1 MFIFSWYRH
10 RPIRSKLII
19 AFILIL
25 LMMGTVSGVQM
36 MVFHKYTDKYNYM
49 LISTERTNALT
60 GSLKADFDPEI
71 EKIVSGRQTFEES
84 RHHTM
89 INHLE
94 NELHALEQT
103 ENVITIIEKFD
114 AIHKT
119 IDSLKSQLDK
129 LEKQIHSKATVD
141 EQNITFE
148 SIVQI
153 TDLVELD
160 LQQLIRTKL
169 NINAAEK
176 DIITAQFKQ
185 TVLIYATV
193 FITVSVVSLCIAWF
207 ISNSLAVPIRRLSKS
222 VSQLAQGNLSVAPIY
237 THNRDEIG
245 KLCDAFNMMF
255 ETLQTIIGRV
265 QETNDQV
272 VTSSNQMGA
281 GLYENQKAGEDIALA
296 AQKVSHS
303 LYEHDE
309 YIQLSVREFD
319 ELVLLFQTITTN
331 SHEINVQAFDT
342 LHIANEGNQQIESFM
357 AQFIQLKTT
366 VTRVDHDAKLL
377 DELYHEMAEM
387 VQLIRKISGET
398 NILSLNATIEAQTA
412 GQHGRGFAVIAN
424 RVKQLAGQTA
434 SISSQIDNKMDSV
447 KHTVQTIR
455 YRMQESIEQL
465 HIGERVAKQAQ
476 QGYQA
481 IHAANV
487 TAQVEIHSMTEEIGN
502 GGERLNRIHQLIKEV
517 EIRADSIKQE
527 IDEISAM
534 EQEQVAVLQQVTASS
549 QLLTN
554 HISELNNTVSL
565 FSK

>member
-1 MFIFSWYRH
+1 MIVFY
-10 RPIRSKLII
+10 KYI
-19 AFILIL
+19 A
-25 LMMGTVSGVQM
+25 
-36 MVFHKYTDKYNYM
+36 KYNYM
-49 LISTERTNALT
+49 LISTERTNTLT
-60 GSLKADFDPEI
+60 GSLQADFNPEI
-71 EKIVSGRQTFEES
+71 EKIVSGQQSFENS

-94 NELHALEQT
+94 KELNVLEQF
-103 ENVITIIEKFD
+103 ESAFTIISKFD
-114 AIHKT
+114 AVHKT
-119 IDSLKSQLDK
+119 IDSLKSELDK
-129 LEKQIHSKATVD
+129 LDQQIRSNTTVD
-141 EQNITFE
+141 EQYATFE

-153 TDLVELD
+153 SSLVELD

-176 DIITAQFKQ
+176 DIITTQFKQ
-185 TVLIYATV
+185 TVLIYASV
-193 FITVSVVSLCIAWF
+193 FITVTAVSLCIAWLL
-207 ISNSLAVPIRRLSKS
+207 SNSLAIPIRRLSMN
-222 VSQLAQGNLSVAPIY
+222 VSQLAQGNLSVSPIY
-237 THNRDEIG
+237 SRNRDEIG

-281 GLYENQKAGEDIALA
+281 GLYENQKAGDDIALA

-303 LYEHDE
+303 LNEHDE

-319 ELVLLFQTITTN
+319 ELVQLFQTITTN

-342 LHIANEGNQQIESFM
+342 LHIADEGNQQIESFI
-357 AQFIQLKTT
+357 AQFVQLKTT
-366 VTRVDHDAKLL
+366 VTRVEHDAKLL
-377 DELYHEMAEM
+377 DELSHEMAEM
-387 VQLIRKISGET
+387 LQLIRKISGET
-398 NILSLNATIEAQTA
+398 NILSLNATIEAQSA
-412 GQHGRGFAVIAN
+412 AQHGKGFAVIAN

-434 SISSQIDNKMDSV
+434 SISSQIDNKMDNV
-447 KHTVQTIR
+447 RHTVQTIR
-455 YRMQESIEQL
+455 QRMQESIEQL

-487 TAQVEIHSMTEEIGN
+487 TAQVEIHSMTEEIGK

-517 EIRADSIKQE
+517 DIRADSIKQE

-534 EQEQVAVLQQVTASS
+534 EQKQVAVLQQVTASS
-549 QLLTN
+549 HLLTN